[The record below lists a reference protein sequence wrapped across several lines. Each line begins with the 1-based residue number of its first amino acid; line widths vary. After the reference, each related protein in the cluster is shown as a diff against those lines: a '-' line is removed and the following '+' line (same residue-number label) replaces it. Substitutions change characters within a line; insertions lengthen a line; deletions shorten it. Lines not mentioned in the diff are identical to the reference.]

1 MKKIFCFV
9 LIVSLFFIVGCGK
22 NNNEYAGIYKLEYGK
37 FVGDDDNSKDTSSIG
52 EITLNEDG
60 TGKSNYKGI
69 VVDITWKMEDNNI
82 TIKKYDVEYKGTI
95 ENGILDI
102 FDGDKNEILTYEFVY
117 KKTK

>member
-1 MKKIFCFV
+1 MKKIFGFV

-22 NNNEYAGIYKLEYGK
+22 NNNEYAGVYKLEYGK
-37 FVGDDDNSKDTSSIG
+37 FVGDPITAKDTTSTG

-69 VVDITWKMEDNNI
+69 LSDVTWKIEDEGIII
-82 TIKKYDVEYKGTI
+82 TEFNTEYKGTL

-102 FDGDKNEILTYEFVY
+102 FDGDKNENLTYEFVY